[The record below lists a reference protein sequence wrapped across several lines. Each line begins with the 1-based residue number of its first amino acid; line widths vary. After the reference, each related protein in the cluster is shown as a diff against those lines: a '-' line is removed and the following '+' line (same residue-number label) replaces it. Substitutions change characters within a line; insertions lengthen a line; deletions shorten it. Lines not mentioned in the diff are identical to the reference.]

1 MKSDF
6 DVSLSS
12 TDIPC
17 TMKATLILLA
27 FALILPTTAQTTTPG
42 QRTQGEQKEADE
54 KALEGVN
61 DDENK
66 KRRWECSLPGG
77 EYSVNLG
84 AITSV
89 SKHSYVLDGTLL
101 VTEVTVDTTGT
112 ALARF
117 YYIEPITKDTTFNAL
132 ARIQKRAKELQ
143 GLAQKRSGTKADE
156 MAQKSYPATT
166 HARTI
171 EFRIMNEVEL
181 NTLYESLYRA
191 WNTSKGR
198 TFRIQ

>member
-1 MKSDF
+1 MKTI
-6 DVSLSS
+6 SL
-12 TDIPC
+12 
-17 TMKATLILLA
+17 LIA
-27 FALILPTTAQTTTPG
+27 FAVSTLASVAQTTPVPGGRRTPQQQEQMDRE
-42 QRTQGEQKEADE
+42 QRQRDE
-54 KALEGVN
+54 EALEGVN
-61 DDENK
+61 DDQNNI
-66 KRRWECSLPGG
+66 RRWQCSLPGG
-77 EYSVNLG
+77 EYAVGLS

-117 YYIEPITKDTTFNAL
+117 YYIEPITKDTAFNAL
-132 ARIQKRAKELQ
+132 DRIQKRAEQLRQ
-143 GLAQKRSGTKADE
+143 RGQQRSGTKADE
-156 MAQKSYPATT
+156 MAQKSYPTTT

-181 NTLYESLYRA
+181 NALYSSLYQA
-191 WNTSKGR
+191 WISGKGR

>member
-1 MKSDF
+1 MKMTSF
-6 DVSLSS
+6 
-12 TDIPC
+12 
-17 TMKATLILLA
+17 LLA
-27 FALILPTTAQTTTPG
+27 FALSTFSVTAQTTPVPGG
-42 QRTQGEQKEADE
+42 QRTPAEQQEADRE
-54 KALEGVN
+54 QTAADKQALEGVN
-61 DDENK
+61 DDENR

-132 ARIQKRAKELQ
+132 ARLQKRAEQLRNRGQ
-143 GLAQKRSGTKADE
+143 QRSGTKADE
-156 MAQKSYPATT
+156 MVQKSYPTTT
-166 HARTI
+166 HARAI

-181 NTLYESLYRA
+181 NALYGSLYRA
-191 WNTSKGR
+191 WNSGKGR

>member
-1 MKSDF
+1 MKLIPLILAFS
-6 DVSLSS
+6 SS
-12 TDIPC
+12 T
-17 TMKATLILLA
+17 L
-27 FALILPTTAQTTTPG
+27 FVTAQTTAPRGG
-42 QRTQGEQKEADE
+42 QQNSTNQQQEKDEQDE
-54 KALEGVN
+54 KDKEALEGVN
-61 DDENK
+61 DDENR

-101 VTEVTVDTTGT
+101 VTEATVDTTGT

-132 ARIQKRAKELQ
+132 ARIQKRAEELRNRGQ
-143 GLAQKRSGTKADE
+143 SRTGTKADE
-156 MAQKSYPATT
+156 MAQKSYPTTT

-181 NTLYESLYRA
+181 NALY
-191 WNTSKGR
+191 G
-198 TFRIQ
+198 

>member
-1 MKSDF
+1 MKLIPLILAFS
-6 DVSLSS
+6 SS
-12 TDIPC
+12 T
-17 TMKATLILLA
+17 L
-27 FALILPTTAQTTTPG
+27 FVTAQTTAPRGG
-42 QRTQGEQKEADE
+42 QQNSTNQQQEKDEQDE
-54 KALEGVN
+54 KDKEALEGVN
-61 DDENK
+61 DDENR

-101 VTEVTVDTTGT
+101 VTEATVDTTGN

-132 ARIQKRAKELQ
+132 ARIQKRAEQLRNRGQ
-143 GLAQKRSGTKADE
+143 SRTGTKVDE
-156 MAQKSYPATT
+156 MAQKSYPTTT

-181 NTLYESLYRA
+181 NALYGSLYQA
-191 WNTSKGR
+191 W
-198 TFRIQ
+198 I

>member
-1 MKSDF
+1 MKPIPF
-6 DVSLSS
+6 LLTYLLS
-12 TDIPC
+12 
-17 TMKATLILLA
+17 
-27 FALILPTTAQTTTPG
+27 ALFVTAQTASPSGG
-42 QRTQGEQKEADE
+42 QQNSTNQQQEQNEQDEKDE
-54 KALEGVN
+54 KAPEGVN
-61 DDENK
+61 DDENR

-101 VTEVTVDTTGT
+101 VTEATVDTTGT

-132 ARIQKRAKELQ
+132 ARIQKRAEQLRNRGQ
-143 GLAQKRSGTKADE
+143 SRTGTKADE
-156 MAQKSYPATT
+156 MAQKSYPTTT

-181 NTLYESLYRA
+181 NALYGSLYQA
-191 WNTSKGR
+191 WTSGKGR

>member
-1 MKSDF
+1 MK
-6 DVSLSS
+6 L
-12 TDIPC
+12 IPF
-17 TMKATLILLA
+17 LLA
-27 FALILPTTAQTTTPG
+27 YLFSALLVTAQTTSSPG
-42 QRTQGEQKEADE
+42 GQQNSTNQQQGQNEQDE
-54 KALEGVN
+54 KDKATLEGVN
-61 DDENK
+61 DDENR

-101 VTEVTVDTTGT
+101 VTEATVDTTGT

-132 ARIQKRAKELQ
+132 ARIQKRAEELRNRGQ
-143 GLAQKRSGTKADE
+143 SRTGTKADE
-156 MAQKSYPATT
+156 MAQKSYPTTT

-181 NTLYESLYRA
+181 NALYRSLYQA
-191 WNTSKGR
+191 WTSGKGR

>member
-1 MKSDF
+1 MK
-6 DVSLSS
+6 L
-12 TDIPC
+12 IPF
-17 TMKATLILLA
+17 LLA
-27 FALILPTTAQTTTPG
+27 YLFSALLVSAQTTSSPG
-42 QRTQGEQKEADE
+42 GQQNSTNQQQGQNEQDE
-54 KALEGVN
+54 KDKETLEGVN
-61 DDENK
+61 DDENR

-101 VTEVTVDTTGT
+101 VTEATVDTTGT

-132 ARIQKRAKELQ
+132 ARIQKRAEELRNRGQ
-143 GLAQKRSGTKADE
+143 SRTGTKADE
-156 MAQKSYPATT
+156 MAQKSYPTTT

-181 NTLYESLYRA
+181 NALYRSLYQA
-191 WNTSKGR
+191 WTSGKGR

>member
-1 MKSDF
+1 MK
-6 DVSLSS
+6 L
-12 TDIPC
+12 IPF
-17 TMKATLILLA
+17 LLTYL
-27 FALILPTTAQTTTPG
+27 FSALLVTAQTTSSPG
-42 QRTQGEQKEADE
+42 GQQNSTNQQQGQNEQDE
-54 KALEGVN
+54 KDKETLEGVN
-61 DDENK
+61 DDENR

-101 VTEVTVDTTGT
+101 VTEATVDTTGT

-132 ARIQKRAKELQ
+132 ARIQKRAEELRNRGQ
-143 GLAQKRSGTKADE
+143 SRTGTKADE
-156 MAQKSYPATT
+156 MAQKSYPTTT

-181 NTLYESLYRA
+181 NALYRSLYQA
-191 WNTSKGR
+191 WTSGKGR

>member
-1 MKSDF
+1 MKLIPLILAFS
-6 DVSLSS
+6 SS
-12 TDIPC
+12 T
-17 TMKATLILLA
+17 L
-27 FALILPTTAQTTTPG
+27 FVTAQTTAPRGG
-42 QRTQGEQKEADE
+42 QQNSTNQQQEKDEQDE
-54 KALEGVN
+54 KDKEALEGVN
-61 DDENK
+61 DDENR

-101 VTEVTVDTTGT
+101 VTEATVDTTGT

-132 ARIQKRAKELQ
+132 SRIQKRAEELRNRGQ
-143 GLAQKRSGTKADE
+143 SRTGTKADE
-156 MAQKSYPATT
+156 MAQKSYPTTT

-181 NTLYESLYRA
+181 NALYGSLYQA
-191 WNTSKGR
+191 WTSGKGR

>member
-1 MKSDF
+1 MKITPF
-6 DVSLSS
+6 
-12 TDIPC
+12 
-17 TMKATLILLA
+17 LLA
-27 FALILPTTAQTTTPG
+27 FALSALSVTAQTTPVPGG
-42 QRTQGEQKEADE
+42 QRTPAEQQEADRE
-54 KALEGVN
+54 QTAADKQALEGVN
-61 DDENK
+61 DDENR

-132 ARIQKRAKELQ
+132 ARLQKRAEQLRNRGQ
-143 GLAQKRSGTKADE
+143 QRSGTKADE
-156 MAQKSYPATT
+156 MVQKSYPTTT
-166 HARTI
+166 HARAI

-181 NTLYESLYRA
+181 NALYGSLYRA
-191 WNTSKGR
+191 WNSGKGR

>member
-1 MKSDF
+1 MK
-6 DVSLSS
+6 L
-12 TDIPC
+12 IPF
-17 TMKATLILLA
+17 LLA
-27 FALILPTTAQTTTPG
+27 YLFSALLVSAQTTSSPG
-42 QRTQGEQKEADE
+42 GQQNSTNQQQGQNEQDE
-54 KALEGVN
+54 KDKEKLEGVN
-61 DDENK
+61 DDENR

-101 VTEVTVDTTGT
+101 VTEATVDTTGT

-132 ARIQKRAKELQ
+132 ARIQKRAEELRNRGQ
-143 GLAQKRSGTKADE
+143 SRTGTKADE
-156 MAQKSYPATT
+156 MAQKSYPTTT

-181 NTLYESLYRA
+181 NALYKSLYQA
-191 WNTSKGR
+191 WTSGKGR

>member
-1 MKSDF
+1 MK
-6 DVSLSS
+6 V
-12 TDIPC
+12 IPF
-17 TMKATLILLA
+17 LLA
-27 FALILPTTAQTTTPG
+27 YLFSALLVTAQTSSSPG
-42 QRTQGEQKEADE
+42 GQQNSTNQQQGQNEQDE
-54 KALEGVN
+54 KDKETLEGVN
-61 DDENK
+61 DDENR

-101 VTEVTVDTTGT
+101 VTEATVDTTGT

-132 ARIQKRAKELQ
+132 ARIQKRAEELRNRGQ
-143 GLAQKRSGTKADE
+143 SRTGTKADE
-156 MAQKSYPATT
+156 MAQKSYPTTT

-181 NTLYESLYRA
+181 NALYGSLYQA
-191 WNTSKGR
+191 WTSGKGR

>member
-1 MKSDF
+1 MK
-6 DVSLSS
+6 L
-12 TDIPC
+12 IPF
-17 TMKATLILLA
+17 LLA
-27 FALILPTTAQTTTPG
+27 YLFSALLVSAQTTSSPG
-42 QRTQGEQKEADE
+42 GQQNSANQQQGQNEQDE
-54 KALEGVN
+54 KDKETLEGVN
-61 DDENK
+61 DDENR

-101 VTEVTVDTTGT
+101 VTEATVDTTGT

-132 ARIQKRAKELQ
+132 ARIQKRAEELRNRGQ
-143 GLAQKRSGTKADE
+143 SRTGTKADE
-156 MAQKSYPATT
+156 MAQKSYPTTT

-181 NTLYESLYRA
+181 NALYKSLYQA
-191 WNTSKGR
+191 WTSGKGR

>member
-1 MKSDF
+1 MRAT
-6 DVSLSS
+6 VSK
-12 TDIPC
+12 TRAPHAPAPD
-17 TMKATLILLA
+17 
-27 FALILPTTAQTTTPG
+27 QTTSSPG
-42 QRTQGEQKEADE
+42 GQQNSTNQQQGQNEQDE
-54 KALEGVN
+54 KDKETLEGVN
-61 DDENK
+61 DDENR

-84 AITSV
+84 VITSV

-101 VTEVTVDTTGT
+101 VTEATVDTTGT
-112 ALARF
+112 ALARS

-132 ARIQKRAKELQ
+132 ARIQKRAEELRNRGQ
-143 GLAQKRSGTKADE
+143 SRTGTKADE
-156 MAQKSYPATT
+156 MAQKSYPTTT

-181 NTLYESLYRA
+181 NALYRSLYQA
-191 WNTSKGR
+191 WTSGKGR

>member
-1 MKSDF
+1 MKMTSF
-6 DVSLSS
+6 
-12 TDIPC
+12 
-17 TMKATLILLA
+17 LLA
-27 FALILPTTAQTTTPG
+27 FALSTFSVTAQTTPVPGG
-42 QRTQGEQKEADE
+42 QRTPAEQQEADRE
-54 KALEGVN
+54 QTAADKQALEGVN
-61 DDENK
+61 DDENR

-89 SKHSYVLDGTLL
+89 SKHSYVLDGTIL

-132 ARIQKRAKELQ
+132 ARLQKRAEQLRNRGQ
-143 GLAQKRSGTKADE
+143 QRSGTKADE
-156 MAQKSYPATT
+156 MVQKSYPTTT
-166 HARTI
+166 HARAI

-181 NTLYESLYRA
+181 NALYGSLYRA
-191 WNTSKGR
+191 WNSGKGR

>member
-1 MKSDF
+1 
-6 DVSLSS
+6 
-12 TDIPC
+12 
-17 TMKATLILLA
+17 MKATLLL
-27 FALILPTTAQTTTPG
+27 LSLLLVSPLSAQI
-42 QRTQGEQKEADE
+42 TQGQTQQQTDEEKREQEEADK
-54 KALEGVN
+54 KALEGVE
-61 DDENK
+61 DELNK
-66 KRRWECSLPGG
+66 KNRWQCSLPGG
-77 EYSVNLG
+77 EYAVKLG
-84 AITSV
+84 NITSV

-117 YYIEPITKDTTFNAL
+117 YYIEPITKDTNFNAL

-143 GLAQKRSGTKADE
+143 GRAQKRSGTKADE

-171 EFRIMNEVEL
+171 EFRIMNEVSL
-181 NTLYESLYRA
+181 NALYSSLFRA
-191 WNTSKGR
+191 WDSGKGR

>member
-1 MKSDF
+1 MK
-6 DVSLSS
+6 L
-12 TDIPC
+12 IPF
-17 TMKATLILLA
+17 LLA
-27 FALILPTTAQTTTPG
+27 YLFSALLVSAQTTSSPG
-42 QRTQGEQKEADE
+42 GQQNSTNQQQGQNEQDE
-54 KALEGVN
+54 KDKEALEGVN
-61 DDENK
+61 DDENR

-101 VTEVTVDTTGT
+101 VTEATVDTTGT

-132 ARIQKRAKELQ
+132 ARIQKRAEELRNRGQ
-143 GLAQKRSGTKADE
+143 SRTGTKADE
-156 MAQKSYPATT
+156 MAQKSYPTTT

-181 NTLYESLYRA
+181 NALYRSLYQA
-191 WNTSKGR
+191 WTSGKGR

>member
-1 MKSDF
+1 
-6 DVSLSS
+6 
-12 TDIPC
+12 
-17 TMKATLILLA
+17 MKATLLLLA
-27 FALILPTTAQTTTPG
+27 LVLPILPVTAQVSQG
-42 QRTQGEQKEADE
+42 QTKQQTAEQKKEQEDAD
-54 KALEGVN
+54 KKNLEGVN

-66 KRRWECSLPGG
+66 KSRWQCSLPGG

-84 AITSV
+84 NITAI

-112 ALARF
+112 SLARF
-117 YYIEPITKDTTFNAL
+117 YYMEPITKDTNFNAL

-143 GLAQKRSGTKADE
+143 GRAQKRSGTKIDQ
-156 MAQKSYPATT
+156 MVQKIFPVTT

-171 EFRIMNEVEL
+171 EFNIMSEVEL
-181 NTLYESLYRA
+181 NALYGSLYRA
-191 WNTSKGR
+191 WDTGKGR

>member
-1 MKSDF
+1 MK
-6 DVSLSS
+6 
-12 TDIPC
+12 T
-17 TMKATLILLA
+17 TILL
-27 FALILPTTAQTTTPG
+27 FALALPILPAAAQTPAPGGQGTPAE
-42 QRTQGEQKEADE
+42 QQQADREQKEQDD

-117 YYIEPITKDTTFNAL
+117 YYIEPITKDTAFNAL
-132 ARIQKRAKELQ
+132 DRIQKRAEQLRQ
-143 GLAQKRSGTKADE
+143 RSQNRSGNKADE

-171 EFRIMNEVEL
+171 EFRIINEVEL
-181 NTLYESLYRA
+181 NALYSSLYRS
-191 WNTSKGR
+191 WNSGKGR

>member
-1 MKSDF
+1 MK
-6 DVSLSS
+6 L
-12 TDIPC
+12 IPF
-17 TMKATLILLA
+17 LLA
-27 FALILPTTAQTTTPG
+27 YLFSALLVSAQTTSSPG
-42 QRTQGEQKEADE
+42 GQQNSTNQQQGQNEQDE
-54 KALEGVN
+54 KDKETLEGVN
-61 DDENK
+61 DDENR

-101 VTEVTVDTTGT
+101 VTEATVDTTGT

-132 ARIQKRAKELQ
+132 ARIQKRAEELRNRGQ
-143 GLAQKRSGTKADE
+143 SRTGTKADE
-156 MAQKSYPATT
+156 MAQKSYPTTT

-181 NTLYESLYRA
+181 NALYGSLYQA
-191 WNTSKGR
+191 WTSGKGR

>member
-1 MKSDF
+1 MNFSPF
-6 DVSLSS
+6 
-12 TDIPC
+12 
-17 TMKATLILLA
+17 LLA
-27 FALILPTTAQTTTPG
+27 FVFSALSVTAQTTPAPG
-42 QRTQGEQKEADE
+42 GQQTSTNQQQNEPDQDE
-54 KALEGVN
+54 KDKETLEGVN
-61 DDENK
+61 DDENR

-84 AITSV
+84 AITSI

-101 VTEVTVDTTGT
+101 VTEATVDTTGT

-132 ARIQKRAKELQ
+132 ARIQKRAEQLRNRGQ
-143 GLAQKRSGTKADE
+143 TRTGTKADE
-156 MAQKSYPATT
+156 MAQKSYPTTT

-181 NTLYESLYRA
+181 NALYGSLYQA
-191 WNTSKGR
+191 WTSGKGR

>member
-1 MKSDF
+1 MKTI
-6 DVSLSS
+6 SL
-12 TDIPC
+12 
-17 TMKATLILLA
+17 LLA
-27 FALILPTTAQTTTPG
+27 FAVSTLASVAQTTPVPGGRRTPQQQEQMDRE
-42 QRTQGEQKEADE
+42 QRQRDE
-54 KALEGVN
+54 EALEGVN
-61 DDENK
+61 DDQNNI
-66 KRRWECSLPGG
+66 RRWQCSLPGG
-77 EYSVNLG
+77 EYAVGLS

-117 YYIEPITKDTTFNAL
+117 YYIEPITKDTAFNAL
-132 ARIQKRAKELQ
+132 DRIQKRAEQLRQ
-143 GLAQKRSGTKADE
+143 RGQQRSGTKADE
-156 MAQKSYPATT
+156 MAQKSYPTTT

-181 NTLYESLYRA
+181 NALYSSLYQA
-191 WNTSKGR
+191 WISGKGR

>member
-1 MKSDF
+1 MK
-6 DVSLSS
+6 L
-12 TDIPC
+12 IPF
-17 TMKATLILLA
+17 LLA
-27 FALILPTTAQTTTPG
+27 YLFSALLVTAQTTSSPG
-42 QRTQGEQKEADE
+42 GQQNSTNQQQGQNEQDE
-54 KALEGVN
+54 KDKETLEGVN
-61 DDENK
+61 DDENR

-89 SKHSYVLDGTLL
+89 SKHSYVLDGSLL
-101 VTEVTVDTTGT
+101 VTEATVDTTGT

-132 ARIQKRAKELQ
+132 ARIQKRAEELRNRGQ
-143 GLAQKRSGTKADE
+143 SRTGTKADE
-156 MAQKSYPATT
+156 MAQKSYPTTT

-181 NTLYESLYRA
+181 NALYRSLYQA
-191 WNTSKGR
+191 WTSGKGR

>member
-1 MKSDF
+1 MNFSPF
-6 DVSLSS
+6 
-12 TDIPC
+12 
-17 TMKATLILLA
+17 LLA
-27 FALILPTTAQTTTPG
+27 FVFSALSVTAQTTPAPG
-42 QRTQGEQKEADE
+42 GQQTSTNQQQNEGDQDE
-54 KALEGVN
+54 KDKETLEGVN
-61 DDENK
+61 DDENR

-84 AITSV
+84 AITSI

-101 VTEVTVDTTGT
+101 VTEATVDTTGT

-132 ARIQKRAKELQ
+132 ARIQKRAEQLRNRGQ
-143 GLAQKRSGTKADE
+143 TRTGTKADE
-156 MAQKSYPATT
+156 MAQKSYPTTT

-181 NTLYESLYRA
+181 NALYGSLYQA
-191 WNTSKGR
+191 WTSGKGR

>member
-1 MKSDF
+1 MK
-6 DVSLSS
+6 L
-12 TDIPC
+12 IPF
-17 TMKATLILLA
+17 LLA
-27 FALILPTTAQTTTPG
+27 YLFSALLVTAQTSSSPG
-42 QRTQGEQKEADE
+42 GQQNSTNQQQGQNEQDE
-54 KALEGVN
+54 KDKETLEGVN
-61 DDENK
+61 DDENR

-101 VTEVTVDTTGT
+101 VTEATVDTTGT

-132 ARIQKRAKELQ
+132 ARIQKRAEELRNRGQ
-143 GLAQKRSGTKADE
+143 SRTGTKADE
-156 MAQKSYPATT
+156 MAQKSYPTTT

-181 NTLYESLYRA
+181 NALYGSLYQA
-191 WNTSKGR
+191 WTSGKGR